1 MLRYLRKSPAAETLP
16 HTSDRAINSAN
27 KQVEIE
33 LDAQGLRKRKRSP
46 TTDEMKTKIG
56 RYAAENGNSYAIT
69 KFSNK
74 IGWVVP
80 ESTVRN
86 FNTTFVSSLSLNFT
100 NLSASH

>member
-33 LDAQGLRKRKRSP
+33 LDDQGLRKRSQ
-46 TTDEMKTKIG
+46 TTHSYSDEMKTKIG

-74 IGWVVP
+74 LGWVVP

-86 FNTTFVSSLSLNFT
+86 YW
-100 NLSASH
+100 